1 MTTILPFTANR
12 TMRQGGVKWAVAL
25 SIVLLAWPNI
35 ADALSLGRSRG
46 AAVLGRPL
54 DVSVLA
60 GLEPQETAPDA
71 ACFNAEVFYG
81 DTKISP
87 QNVTVTPLR
96 TSPSELTLRVRSS
109 AVIDEA
115 FVTVYMRATCG
126 QNISKRFVLLSD
138 SPTEQASS
146 ANVSNLPLLGAPTA
160 TPLSTPRAE
169 TRSST
174 ARTAPSAADA
184 QAAKA
189 ERAQKREAARQL
201 RAEQKQSVPVKSP
214 VAKADIPEAAVA
226 ASRKG
231 MSPSL
236 GSSTPKTAGR
246 LKVDLL
252 EFEPG
257 REPSLRSSAE
267 LLSQPTADMQARA
280 QAAAMWRA
288 INASPEDLL
297 RDAQRLKTIE
307 ADVLAMSQLTKQQTQ
322 ELTAIKTDLAQAQRS
337 RYANPLVYALGGLT
351 LASLAFAAWAWRRSS
366 RVGSQASGHWWGS
379 AHNSSLD
386 DSRSGLSK
394 MGGSELNS
402 AEGGSSVEV
411 GKRRS
416 QDRERDFVAAS
427 KLVAPNSDLAGL
439 TDIPISAPMALN
451 TLGRTNIPNS
461 VQTSTFNRPEI
472 ARGAVSATLQQP
484 DFGHSSIAG
493 LRPVNA
499 EELFDI
505 QQQADF
511 FMSLGQ
517 HTQAIDIL
525 QNHISDN
532 VETSALAYLDLFDI
546 YHKVG
551 MQDEFVA
558 LRDEFNRVFNAQVP
572 EYASYGSKSRGLEE
586 YQSAVERIQAL
597 WPNPKVLEII
607 EESIFRKPDRDN
619 EPFDLLAYREL
630 MLLYAVAKDISENE
644 SVMGD
649 LNVDFDTSLPP
660 ELSEGEMA
668 EIESAWGSPTEGF
681 AGTQVQPLS
690 TSTQAKSVKP
700 VIADLDD
707 TVKNARPDDWEEAL
721 SKLPL
726 ASKAPNLDIDV
737 ELFAQSQP
745 AALTP
750 SAAKPA
756 PSEEAAKDGNG
767 INFELIP
774 KRNFSQSKQGKLDKS

>member
-1 MTTILPFTANR
+1 MTKILPFTSNR
-12 TMRQGGVKWAVAL
+12 TMRSGGVNWAVAL
-25 SIVLLAWPNI
+25 YIALLVWPNI
-35 ADALSLGRSRG
+35 SDALSLGRSRG

-60 GLEPQETAPDA
+60 GLEPQETAPEA
-71 ACFNAEVFYG
+71 ACFSAEVFYG

-115 FVTVYMRATCG
+115 FVTVYLRATCG
-126 QNISKRFVLLSD
+126 QNVSKRFVLLSD

-146 ANVSNLPLLGAPTA
+146 ANVPNLPLLGAPTA
-160 TPLSTPRAE
+160 APTSARRAAAG
-169 TRSST
+169 SSL
-174 ARTAPSAADA
+174 AGNASSDSDA

-189 ERAQKREAARQL
+189 ERGQQREAARQS
-201 RAEQKQSVPVKSP
+201 RAAQKQSIPVKSGATKSQLP
-214 VAKADIPEAAVA
+214 QAATA
-226 ASRKG
+226 TSRKG

-246 LKVDLL
+246 LKVDLM
-252 EFEPG
+252 EFEPA
-257 REPSLRSSAE
+257 REPNLRSSAE
-267 LLSQPTADMQARA
+267 LLSQPTTDMQARA

-322 ELTAIKTDLAQAQRS
+322 ELTVLKTDLAQAKRS

-351 LASLAFAAWAWRRSS
+351 LASLAFGVWAWRRSS

-379 AHNSSLD
+379 AHNSSLE
-386 DSRSGLSK
+386 DSRSGSSK
-394 MGGSELNS
+394 MSGSELNS
-402 AEGGSSVEV
+402 AEGGSRVEV

-439 TDIPISAPMALN
+439 TDIPISSPVALS
-451 TLGRTNIPNS
+451 TLGRANIPNRVPAS
-461 VQTSTFNRPEI
+461 AFGRSD
-472 ARGAVSATLQQP
+472 ADLGASSLP
-484 DFGHSSIAG
+484 PSDFGHSAMAG

-551 MQDEFVA
+551 MQEEFVA
-558 LRDEFNRVFNAQVP
+558 LREEFNRVFNAQVP
-572 EYASYGSKSRGLEE
+572 EYASYGSNSRGLEE
-586 YQSAVERIQAL
+586 YHSAVERIQAL
-597 WPNPKVLEII
+597 WPNPKVLEVI

-630 MLLYAVAKDISENE
+630 MLLYAVAKDISENT

-668 EIESAWGSPTEGF
+668 DIESAWGAPAEGF

-690 TSTQAKSVKP
+690 TSTQTKSLRP
-700 VIADLDD
+700 VIADMED

-726 ASKAPNLDIDV
+726 ASKTPNLDIDV

-745 AALTP
+745 AGLTP
-750 SAAKPA
+750 STAKPA
-756 PSEEAAKDGNG
+756 TSDTAAKDDNG